1 MLIVKPHYLV
11 FEVGAIRGPTMS
23 KHTHSVFP
31 IPTFQA
37 LLTAPLV
44 ILKEKVVPFQSST
57 STSPFGVLSRALAG
71 SPNRWAPSWKAGHAL
86 WTPTVVVL
94 GEHLESQRAFTS
106 RSPVGWSEKWTNQG
120 AWSADH
126 SHWTVTEATTNGSE
140 AGGPQTWGWYWCSL
154 RRLKTSEPCGG
165 KLRLLVNI
173 FKRQLVNYHFWGR
186 LASEYMKLNSQLRN
200 LFSWYVIVPNDN
212 PYVVI
217 KIGIMSTYTYLGT

>member
-1 MLIVKPHYLV
+1 
-11 FEVGAIRGPTMS
+11 MS

-126 SHWTVTEATTNGSE
+126 SHWTVTEATTNGLLRP
-140 AGGPQTWGWYWCSL
+140 GGPQTWGWYTGCQTIENLRTMWRQIAASSEHFQDAASKLPLLGASRKWVWNWSL
-154 RRLKTSEPCGG
+154 G
-165 KLRLLVNI
+165 
-173 FKRQLVNYHFWGR
+173 Y
-186 LASEYMKLNSQLRN
+186 YY
-200 LFSWYVIVPNDN
+200 LFS
-212 PYVVI
+212 
-217 KIGIMSTYTYLGT
+217 

>member
-37 LLTAPLV
+37 LIDSSPCHPWSKRL
-44 ILKEKVVPFQSST
+44 PFQSS
-57 STSPFGVLSRALAG
+57 SPFGVLSRALAG

-186 LASEYMKLNSQLRN
+186 LASEYMKLNPQLQN

-217 KIGIMSTYTYLGT
+217 KIGIMSTYTCLGT